1 LRVDL
6 GYIHPEGTR
15 YRGSALTSEEARVPG
30 NEARKALRRREV
42 SDKDCGYPT
51 CGGKALVDE
60 EGDVTDCCYKHSLG
74 NSDTDNNLPND
85 GIIDQTAIEV
95 AVKGL
100 RPVKL
105 TWVEKDIALGR
116 ILAAGGTLADGE
128 RNLGVNVYGVRQ
140 RNSRRVKS
148 ALQIAG
154 YLIAQ
159 GAPLGD

>member
-1 LRVDL
+1 M
-6 GYIHPEGTR
+6 PGT
-15 YRGSALTSEEARVPG
+15 
-30 NEARKALRRREV
+30 EARKALRQREV

-51 CGGKALVDE
+51 CGGKALIDE
-60 EGDVTDCCYKHSLG
+60 EGDATDCCYRHSLG

-95 AVKGL
+95 GVKGL

-128 RNLGVNVYGVRQ
+128 RNLGIQVQGSRQ
-140 RNSRRVKS
+140 RNSRRVKN
-148 ALQIAG
+148 ALRIAE
-154 YLIAQ
+154 YLEANR
-159 GAPLGD
+159 GA